1 MSRTGLLAAVL
12 ALVGGLALPTPASA
26 AAPST
31 TTPIKHFI
39 YMMQGDRSFD
49 NYFGTYPGADG
60 IPDGVCQKVIVTGS
74 DPTCVKP
81 FALHGQTP
89 PVLGAGSV
97 ELNNQYDSGRMDG
110 FVAAYQ
116 SEGRDGTSTMGYY
129 DRRDLATYWDLADKY
144 VLFDKFFSSTRLGTG
159 ADRSYWVSAT
169 RPSTAGTLAA
179 RQAAYAQQ
187 ATIFDRLQAAGVDWK
202 FYVQGYNAAEN
213 YQTVSKSNPSSQ
225 PLRVPLLE
233 YARFVNDP
241 ALKSHI
247 VDLSQYYRDLDNNT
261 LPAVAYVASSG
272 PSERSARSI
281 AGGQKLVTDL
291 VGSLMVSKYW
301 TSSAFLLSYDG
312 TGGWYDHVAPPQ
324 VDSAGYGMRVPALL
338 VSAYAR
344 SGYIDSTVSD
354 YTSGLAFIEHNWGL
368 APLAGRDKAADPLTG
383 AFDFGQPPRP
393 PQVQFGQPASTV
405 QRPSHA
411 VGIVYWCYG
420 LAFLAVLAT
429 LVLAS
434 LRSRRIRRAAPVS
447 NRIESPDPVGALK

>member
-1 MSRTGLLAAVL
+1 
-12 ALVGGLALPTPASA
+12 
-26 AAPST
+26 
-31 TTPIKHFI
+31 
-39 YMMQGDRSFD
+39 
-49 NYFGTYPGADG
+49 
-60 IPDGVCQKVIVTGS
+60 
-74 DPTCVKP
+74 
-81 FALHGQTP
+81 
-89 PVLGAGSV
+89 
-97 ELNNQYDSGRMDG
+97 
-110 FVAAYQ
+110 
-116 SEGRDGTSTMGYY
+116 
-129 DRRDLATYWDLADKY
+129 
-144 VLFDKFFSSTRLGTG
+144 
-159 ADRSYWVSAT
+159 
-169 RPSTAGTLAA
+169 
-179 RQAAYAQQ
+179 
-187 ATIFDRLQAAGVDWK
+187 
-202 FYVQGYNAAEN
+202 
-213 YQTVSKSNPSSQ
+213 
-225 PLRVPLLE
+225 
-233 YARFVNDP
+233 
-241 ALKSHI
+241 
-247 VDLSQYYRDLDNNT
+247 
-261 LPAVAYVASSG
+261 VAYVASSG

-312 TGGWYDHVAPPQ
+312 TGGWYDHVVPPQ

-368 APLAGRDKAADPLTG
+368 TPLAGRDKAADPLTG
-383 AFDFGQPPRP
+383 AFDFGRPPRP

-434 LRSRRIRRAAPVS
+434 LRSRRTRRAAPVS

>member
-1 MSRTGLLAAVL
+1 SLAAALAAVAVL
-12 ALVGGLALPTPASA
+12 GAGVGLPAPA
-26 AAPST
+26 AAATSTT
-31 TTPIKHFI
+31 TTPIKHFV
-39 YMMQGDRSFD
+39 YMLQGDRSFD

-60 IPDGVCQKVIVTGS
+60 IPDGVCQKVIVTGT
-74 DPTCVKP
+74 DPACVKP
-81 FALHGQTP
+81 YALHGQTP
-89 PVLGAGSV
+89 PYLGAGSV
-97 ELNNQYDSGRMDG
+97 EINNQYDGGRMDG

-129 DRRDLATYWDLADKY
+129 DRRDLGTYWDLADNY

-159 ADRSYWVSAT
+159 ADRSYWVSAN
-169 RPSTAGTLAA
+169 RPPTATVQAA

-202 FYVQGYNAAEN
+202 FYVQGYNASQN
-213 YQTVSKSNPSSQ
+213 YQTVTKDHPSSQ
-225 PLRVPLLE
+225 PLRVPLLD
-233 YARFVNDP
+233 YARFVDDP
-241 ALKSHI
+241 ALRSHI
-247 VDLSQYYRDLDNNT
+247 VDLSQYYRDLDQNT

-272 PSERSARSI
+272 PSERSASSI

-312 TGGWYDHVAPPQ
+312 TGGWYDHVSPPQ
-324 VDSAGYGMRVPALL
+324 VDSAGYGLRVPALL

-344 SGYIDSTVSD
+344 SGYIDPTVSD

-368 APLAGRDKAADPLTG
+368 APLAARDRSADPLTG
-383 AFDFGQPPRP
+383 AFDFGRPPRP
-393 PQVQFGQPASTV
+393 PEVQFGQPTTTV
-405 QRPSHA
+405 PRPSHA

-420 LAFLAVLAT
+420 LALLVVVGT

-434 LRSRRIRRAAPVS
+434 LRSRRTRRATPVS
-447 NRIESPDPVGALK
+447 SKIESPDPVGALK